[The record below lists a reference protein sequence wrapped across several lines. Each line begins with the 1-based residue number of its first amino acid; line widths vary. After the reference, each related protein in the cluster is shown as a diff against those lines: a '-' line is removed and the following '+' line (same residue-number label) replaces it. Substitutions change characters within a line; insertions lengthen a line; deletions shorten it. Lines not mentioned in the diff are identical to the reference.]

1 MTCSTFSLY
10 TASAIPVVRSPAASE
25 VERQTWR
32 LMMHTDSLTVYIA
45 EIDGDPVGTATSC
58 LTSAMPSTGPIVS
71 TRRWASSQKRKG
83 FVGTFGTCLPPFRRP
98 GLRKKS
104 GVGTAYPGSLR

>member
-71 TRRWASSQKRKG
+71 TALG
-83 FVGTFGTCLPPFRRP
+83 LEPEAEGFRRY
-98 GLRKKS
+98 LRNVPPAVQAARAS
-104 GVGTAYPGSLR
+104 